1 MSSLLPHPD
10 DYPKANF
17 GGNLQATDYMIKP
30 VQRICKYPLLMR
42 EVARN
47 LPEGHR
53 VQVQVIMSLSG
64 IEAIAG
70 TVNSAGE
77 SSEPVI
83 TFNVSERCTL
93 KPDLYADTPH

>member
-1 MSSLLPHPD
+1 MLRVLFLVLVLVLVLTLQSSLLPLLATT
-10 DYPKANF
+10 KANF

-83 TFNVSERCTL
+83 SHSR
-93 KPDLYADTPH
+93 

>member
-1 MSSLLPHPD
+1 MLRVLFLVLVLSSSSNLTFFPPTT
-10 DYPKANF
+10 KANF

-83 TFNVSERCTL
+83 SHSR
-93 KPDLYADTPH
+93 